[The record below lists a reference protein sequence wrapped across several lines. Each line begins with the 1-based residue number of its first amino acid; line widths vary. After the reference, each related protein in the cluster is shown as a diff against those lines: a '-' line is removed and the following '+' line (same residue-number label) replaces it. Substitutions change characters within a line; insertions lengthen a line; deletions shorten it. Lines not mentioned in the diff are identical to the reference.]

1 VTAAA
6 AGLRRAVRLVA
17 LANLAYFAVEIVVA
31 TRIGS
36 VALFADSMD
45 FLEDATVNLL
55 VLVALGWSAPQRAAV
70 GAVLAAVL
78 LAPGIATLWTVWGK
92 LGTPTPPAPL
102 PLSLTGLGALSVN
115 LGCALLL
122 ARWRRTGGS
131 MARAAFLSARNDV
144 AADAAIVA
152 SGAVTAWTR
161 SPWPDLVVGLGIFAM
176 NLDAARE
183 VWLAAR
189 QERRAA
195 GEGNSP

>member
-1 VTAAA
+1 MTAAD
-6 AGLRRAVRLVA
+6 AGLRRAARTVA

-55 VLVALGWSAPQRAAV
+55 VLMALGWSARRRAGV

-78 LAPGIATLWTVWGK
+78 LAPGVATLWTAWEK
-92 LGTPTPPAPL
+92 LGTGGVPAPV
-102 PLSLTGLGALSVN
+102 PLSLTGLGALLVN
-115 LGCALLL
+115 LGSALLL
-122 ARWRRTGGS
+122 ARWRDAGGS
-131 MARAAFLSARNDV
+131 MVRAAFLSARNDV
-144 AADAAIVA
+144 IANVAIIA

-189 QERRAA
+189 QERRIA
-195 GEGNSP
+195 GSGG

>member
-1 VTAAA
+1 MTAAA
-6 AGLRRAVRLVA
+6 IGLRRAARLVA
-17 LANLAYFAVEIVVA
+17 LANLAYFAIEIVVA

-55 VLVALGWSAPQRAAV
+55 VLVALGWSARRRAGV
-70 GAVLAAVL
+70 GAALAGVL
-78 LAPGIATLWTVWGK
+78 LAPGVATLWTAWEK
-92 LGTPTPPAPL
+92 LGTLSVPAPL
-102 PLSLTGLGALSVN
+102 PLSLTGFGALLVN

-122 ARWRRTGGS
+122 ARWRDAGGS
-131 MARAAFLSARNDV
+131 MVRAAFLSARNDV
-144 AADAAIVA
+144 VANVAIIA
-152 SGAVTAWTR
+152 SGVITAWVH
-161 SPWPDLVVGLGIFAM
+161 SPWPDLAVGLGIFII

-195 GEGNSP
+195 GEGS